1 MELLFKK
8 KNKKV
13 DHILMHIVFT
23 WVTAATH

>member
-1 MELLFKK
+1 MELLFFFL
-8 KNKKV
+8 NKKV